1 MKNITKSLIVV
12 LALFFLQSCAATN
25 GTKEPASLRQE
36 LSESDITSRCTAA
49 LELGRMKDE
58 ESIALLAEM
67 ADSENPQIRKCAI
80 EGLRWYEDP
89 GFCQDFYEYW
99 LGDPDKEVRK
109 AAGIAIVANKCE
121 GNVTRR
127 ADYAMDS
134 QSCGYTQYF
143 INNVQKAIAE
153 ASPVEQWKEIIPK
166 LNIRDTI
173 VDKGAPEEILQM
185 RLNLAFAVIDW
196 GESVAII
203 HSFDNLGS
211 LEENRQNNLVDIEV
225 YAKKQEY
232 IKQFCPI
239 IQFPDFAYWNKVITG
254 EKGQDNQ

>member
-1 MKNITKSLIVV
+1 MIYLVRCLFLI
-12 LALFFLQSCAATN
+12 FLLILPACAGQN
-25 GTKEPASLRQE
+25 GKKDAASLREDLQQNE
-36 LSESDITSRCTAA
+36 QQPKCAA
-49 LELGRMKDE
+49 AVELGKMQDE
-58 ESIALLAEM
+58 ESIALLADM

-109 AAGIAIVANKCE
+109 AAGIAIVANDCE
-121 GNVTRR
+121 ANITRR
-127 ADYAMDS
+127 ADFAMDS

-153 ASPVEQWKEIIPK
+153 ASSVEEWKEIIPK

-203 HSFDNLGS
+203 HSLDNMGS
-211 LEENRQNNLVDIEV
+211 LKENKQNYLAEIEV
-225 YAKKQEY
+225 YTKKQEY

-239 IQFPDFAYWNKVITG
+239 IQFPDFAYWNEVITS
-254 EKGQDNQ
+254 EKRQDNQ